1 MKLPELET
9 FSDRVYWLTDQI
21 PEGKVATY
29 GQLAFLAGTP
39 RAARAVGAL
48 MKNSRSIGI
57 DIPWHRVINA
67 SGGISYKGE
76 TERPR
81 LQRLLLKSEGVVLS
95 AQDKCDLSSYRWEP
109 EDDFWTI

>member
-29 GQLAFLAGTP
+29 GQIAFLAGTP

-48 MKNSRSIGI
+48 MKNSRSIGL
-57 DIPWHRVINA
+57 DIPWQRVINA
-67 SGGISYKGE
+67 SGGISFKSE
-76 TERPR
+76 IERPR
-81 LQRLLLKSEGVVLS
+81 LQRLLLKNEGIILT
-95 AQDKCDLSSYRWEP
+95 AQDRCDLNTYRWNP
-109 EDDFWTI
+109 EQDYWSI